1 MYERQRW
8 GVLTGSQSSSD
19 TLNNENMLRKLPG
32 LVISLDCPSI
42 EWRLIQPS
50 REEFE
55 ETHT

>member
-1 MYERQRW
+1 
-8 GVLTGSQSSSD
+8 VLTGSQSSPD